1 MRKRRS
7 IEVYLK
13 QNVPVDDYIYKVW
26 KSLRIYGYPQSVF
39 RKALLI
45 GINKMIETGEI
56 LPHDFSP
63 VDTPSS
69 FYDTGII
76 KNKEHVYKETQKHT
90 EVKDDES
97 HIQNNSDNTNVE
109 NLEEKIDDIN
119 TVNKEPIVD
128 KISKTEKN
136 KKMGKFM

>member
-76 KNKEHVYKETQKHT
+76 KNKEYVYKETQKDT
-90 EVKDDES
+90 EIKDNENHNS
-97 HIQNNSDNTNVE
+97 NNSNVE
-109 NLEEKIDDIN
+109 KNIDDIN
-119 TVNKEPIVD
+119 TTNEEPIID
-128 KISKTEKN
+128 TNIQKTEKN
-136 KKMGKFM
+136 RKMGKFM